1 MKLSKEAL
9 IEIIA
14 VVQDGL
20 LGKKDASQGLRELD
34 FEPTVGGE
42 LKLSDEYISTHPR
55 STEAEWDE
63 DDSEPGGAGE
73 GRLN

>member
-1 MKLSKEAL
+1 MKLSKESL

-42 LKLSDEYISTHPR
+42 LKLSDEYITSHPR
-55 STEAEWDE
+55 SQEEWD